1 MPRPRRGAGQT
12 TADPATPLRHPHAA
26 WFESWPSPVAIPLRE
41 YLVVKLW
48 AACDTVEM
56 LLRLLVIAR
65 LAERAQEGGL
75 PEPLRRR
82 LTEIIETPTLGA
94 WFLMAQ
100 ALAEH
105 GSKEPLLAEANTF
118 INGPLRDLLY
128 GPSKPGTPETSF
140 LRLRN
145 RLAHGG
151 GLTRKEAAPGHPT
164 KPTKAPRE
172 SASVLGNKRLP

>member
-1 MPRPRRGAGQT
+1 M
-12 TADPATPLRHPHAA
+12 
-26 WFESWPSPVAIPLRE
+26 
-41 YLVVKLW
+41 KLW